1 MKHWMNE
8 LCREPAPGG
17 DARPRP
23 AGGSVSG
30 QQQALHCTTRYL
42 EQAQQKGLR
51 RDPGGE
57 QGGAPT
63 PSLGNDS
70 HPHPG
75 RRSGSPTRVRQRA
88 LTPPASHTDPR
99 VPGPAPGHL
108 SPETAAATWPSLP
121 LLPTA
126 GRGGRRPTSGSLLAS
141 HAGVPARGGAGVL
154 PTGLCP
160 PNQLDCTL
168 FRDRSNTVPPATPSS
183 PPGEGVRAT
192 GSAPSGMPHHILVQ

>member
-23 AGGSVSG
+23 DGGSVSS
-30 QQQALHCTTRYL
+30 QQQALDCTTRYL
-42 EQAQQKGLR
+42 EQAQQKGPR

-70 HPHPG
+70 HPRPG

-88 LTPPASHTDPR
+88 RTPPASHTDPR
-99 VPGPAPGHL
+99 VPGPSPGHL

-141 HAGVPARGGAGVL
+141 HVGVPARGGRWGAS
-154 PTGLCP
+154 
-160 PNQLDCTL
+160 
-168 FRDRSNTVPPATPSS
+168 RRTVPRKPARLHFIQAQKQHCSS
-183 PPGEGVRAT
+183 CRPLFSTWGRC
-192 GSAPSGMPHHILVQ
+192 